1 MFVLS
6 LAKEEVVDE
15 VKKKESKSCCKRA
28 KFIDNYY

>member
-15 VKKKESKSCCKRA
+15 VKKESKSCCKRA